1 MLILFTGKG
10 GVGKSTMSATTAIHH
25 AQKGKKTILVSSDP
39 AHSTDDV
46 IGQKVGFSPTEIDK
60 NLWAMNINAEKQAKE
75 FLDRINESMMKLTAN
90 VRNGGISGHGRV
102 FRHGNDLYADE
113 RCKL

>member
-1 MLILFTGKG
+1 MDIPSKTEQLDSEHPYSIPMLILFTGKG

-46 IGQKVGFSPTEIDK
+46 IGQKVGFNPRAT
-60 NLWAMNINAEKQAKE
+60 M
-75 FLDRINESMMKLTAN
+75 ESTIASKCRQLSVVSET
-90 VRNGGISGHGRV
+90 RHSGPSMEHR
-102 FRHGNDLYADE
+102 FT
-113 RCKL
+113 